1 MINIALQIYRSST
14 NKTAMPEK
22 SLASQPV
29 LASLLVSPME
39 YLAPLGLSFAFFHIG
54 VCVCYTTS
62 IYINIHFPLEY
73 TFLID
78 IIPPTPPSGTCNLC
92 LRGRVGSR
100 QPGDVEL

>member
-39 YLAPLGLSFAFFHIG
+39 YLAPLGFSFAFFHID
-54 VCVCYTTS
+54 VCVCVLHN
-62 IYINIHFPLEY
+62 IYLYKY
-73 TFLID
+73 TFSSGIHLSD
-78 IIPPTPPSGTCNLC
+78 RHYLPPPLFQVPVIC
-92 LRGRVGSR
+92 V
-100 QPGDVEL
+100 

>member
-1 MINIALQIYRSST
+1 
-14 NKTAMPEK
+14 MPEK

-39 YLAPLGLSFAFFHIG
+39 YLAPLGFSFAFFHIDVC

-78 IIPPTPPSGTCNLC
+78 IISPPPFSGTCNLC